1 MIVIRYKMFYH
12 LSLED
17 NPTYTQSQLEAYYRE
32 YPKNSYMYFSR
43 ILGVRG
49 FTEESPFSSYTTQ
62 RILLNLIIRMLIG
75 KNIHNTCSRLI
86 VVVMC
91 LVGRLWLIVCIM
103 MATLERIKV
112 DIQ

>member
-1 MIVIRYKMFYH
+1 
-12 LSLED
+12 
-17 NPTYTQSQLEAYYRE
+17 NPTYTKEQLEAYYRE

-49 FTEESPFSSYTTQ
+49 FTEESPFSSILRK
-62 RILLNLIIRMLIG
+62 RILLNLIIRILIG
-75 KNIHNTCSRLI
+75 KNIHNTCSLLI

-91 LVGRLWLIVCIM
+91 LVRRLWLIVCIM
-103 MATLERIKV
+103 MVTLERIKV